1 MSKKIVAGV
10 VLGLLAL
17 AASAAGFKES
27 ERVEL
32 RAGNLI
38 VVGHGG
44 FRPQTLPKYQDA
56 PIVFFGGG
64 KLSTVTGDVPPI
76 LKSIDLEYDRH
87 GSIDTTG
94 LAVCTYRQLVAT
106 DVATAR
112 RNCGDAIVG
121 RGKGSGVV
129 VFPEQ
134 APIPASSP
142 ITIFNGP
149 KKHGLDTVWVHAHL
163 DVPSPS
169 TVLFPVVIE
178 RIHKGIYGYRTKA
191 NIPKI
196 ANGYGHPISG
206 FLKVGRKWTY
216 KGKKHSYV
224 NARCEIGRLQL
235 RGKFSFKDGTL
246 LSGTFARQCKVR
258 E

>member
-1 MSKKIVAGV
+1 MRKKFFITF
-10 VLGLLAL
+10 VLGVLVL
-17 AASAAGFKES
+17 AAGAAAFKES

-32 RAGNLI
+32 RAGDLI

-44 FRPQTLPKYQDA
+44 FRPHALPKHHDA

-64 KLSTVTGDVPPI
+64 KLSTVSGEVPPI
-76 LKSIDLEYDRH
+76 LEDIDLEYDH
-87 GSIDTTG
+87 QGSVDTTG
-94 LAVCTYRQLVAT
+94 LASCSYHQLVAT
-106 DVATAR
+106 DVSTAR
-112 RNCGDAIVG
+112 RVCGDAIVG
-121 RGKGSGVV
+121 RGKGTALV

-134 APIPASSP
+134 RPIPSTSP

-163 DVPSPS
+163 EIPSPS

-178 RIHKGIYGYRTKA
+178 RIHKGVYAYRTKA
-191 NIPKI
+191 KIPKL
-196 ANGYGHPISG
+196 ANGYGHPTSG
-206 FLKVGRKWTY
+206 FIKIGRKWTY

-224 NARCEIGRLQL
+224 NARCETGRLQL
-235 RGKFSFKDGTL
+235 RGKFKFKDGTL
-246 LSGTFARQCKVR
+246 LSGTFARQCQVR